1 MQLEIRLFATL
12 KDRAGQGRVS
22 LILDKPEVTVQE
34 MLNAL
39 AAAYPALS
47 PSLPTTLVAV
57 NRQYATPE
65 IIIQGGDEVA
75 LFPPVSGGSPEE
87 SEKLPVTSDQSQH
100 AARSTQHFPFPTYF
114 AITEEKPDLNAI
126 HDQLVRPDVGAIA
139 TFSGYVR
146 GATQRDGLP
155 PETIHL
161 EYEAYSEMAEQR
173 MAQIAHEIWAR
184 WPLVKGIAIVQRIGK
199 LEISE
204 PTTLVACAAGHRDQ
218 GIFAAARYGIDR
230 LKEIV
235 PVWKKEVGTD
245 KSVWVEGHYH
255 PGEADNL

>member
-1 MQLEIRLFATL
+1 MILEIRLFATL

-22 LILDKPEVTVQE
+22 LTLDKPEVTVQE
-34 MLNAL
+34 MLAAL
-39 AAAYPALS
+39 AAAYPPLS

-65 IIIQGGDEVA
+65 TTIHAGDEVA
-75 LFPPVSGGSPEE
+75 LFPPVSGGNPEE
-87 SEKLPVTSDQSQH
+87 SEQLAVTSDQSQSS
-100 AARSTQHFPFPTYF
+100 ALNPQSFPFPTYF
-114 AITEEKPDLNAI
+114 ALTEEKPDLNAI
-126 HDQLVRPDVGAIA
+126 HAHLVQPDVGAIA

-155 PETIHL
+155 PETLHL
-161 EYEAYSEMAEQR
+161 EYEAYSEMATER
-173 MAQIAHEIWAR
+173 MAQIAREIWER

-199 LEISE
+199 LEIGE

-218 GIFAAARYGIDR
+218 GIFAAAHYGIDR

-255 PGEADNL
+255 PDATDNL